1 MAGTT
6 TNNGWDYPT
15 DTDYVYLGAQAIQT
29 LATDIDTSIGTGLLA
44 WQSWSP
50 TLSSGWANGNGV
62 WTASYVQ
69 IGKTVIARGS
79 FVVGSTTTK
88 GSTLSI
94 SLPVT
99 ANTNA
104 INTSSPA
111 ANATVAGTSVYQLAG
126 FIDTTTTLQLY
137 APNVSSTYLQRTTIT
152 SLIPATWATSDI
164 FRFQIIYQA
173 A

>member
-15 DTDYVYLGAQAIQT
+15 STDYVYQGALAIQT
-29 LATDIDTSIGTGLLA
+29 LAQDIDTSVGTGLLA
-44 WQSWSP
+44 WTSWSP
-50 TLSSGWANGNGV
+50 TLSGGWANGNGV

-88 GSTLSI
+88 GTTLQVSV
-94 SLPVT
+94 PVT
-99 ANTNA
+99 AHANA
-104 INTSSPA
+104 VATA
-111 ANATVAGTSVYQLAG
+111 GTTANATVAGTSTYQLTS
-126 FIDTTTTLQLY
+126 FLSTTTAIELY
-137 APNVSSTYLQRTTIT
+137 APNVSGTYLTRTTVT
-152 SLIPATWATSDI
+152 SAIPATWATSDVI
-164 FRFQIIYQA
+164 RFHIVYQA